1 MTKES
6 VIISRMLCSLDTI
19 NVEMRH
25 LKNRK
30 PLIVFEIVGELND
43 DLWERLCSLSI
54 SCTVSGSKI
63 IITSRS
69 DKITKLG
76 KIQTMTL
83 KHLPLGVF

>member
-76 KIQTMTL
+76 TIQTMTL